1 MLHYFA
7 LKQREY
13 PKKINKH
20 VIALILL
27 LFEFTYYFS
36 MPTICKL
43 NAATVNDYCYKFTL
57 NVNKTTTGESE
68 PYYPV
73 LLENVDMTN
82 WQSNNYI
89 DKFGWSAYAYQGS
102 LATEHD
108 IFYQDIN
115 SVSSNQWYIF
125 PTIQPNSNQ
134 MTILLGAADKQRNQ
148 GMYFFQ
154 TDYGFIS
161 NHNDFNVSK
170 FDLSVEIQDLSTSL
184 TASTHTLIDKF
195 DDQNNTGFKL
205 EYIRNSSGTQS
216 GVKCTVGD
224 GVSAYSSEKLHTNT
238 NLNIL
243 FNCIFNGSTIQTSV
257 NNGIPSVSSGTMATN
272 TQDVRI
278 GTNFDTTLSLN
289 SNYFSTG
296 IIRLINFKEYTSA
309 TLSESK
315 AMYGFNPN
323 NITQTSASNPNYAGT
338 VNDISGSVNSHNLVY
353 NFVRSQTGLSV
364 NASEITQSA
373 SSGSTIFTR
382 SMADIAGRWYG
393 SSNPSN
399 KVVGNS
405 NFFGNSF
412 LAPPSNMNMPDNA
425 WYSLWLSAFGLV
437 FAFGIWWLFKSVPI
451 SLFGASVPLVIGAI
465 QGMLAP
471 EFIIIWFLLF
481 LGLYSSYQWYER
493 S

>member
-1 MLHYFA
+1 
-7 LKQREY
+7 
-13 PKKINKH
+13 
-20 VIALILL
+20 
-27 LFEFTYYFS
+27 
-36 MPTICKL
+36 
-43 NAATVNDYCYKFTL
+43 
-57 NVNKTTTGESE
+57 
-68 PYYPV
+68 
-73 LLENVDMTN
+73 
-82 WQSNNYI
+82 
-89 DKFGWSAYAYQGS
+89 
-102 LATEHD
+102 
-108 IFYQDIN
+108 
-115 SVSSNQWYIF
+115 
-125 PTIQPNSNQ
+125 
-134 MTILLGAADKQRNQ
+134 
-148 GMYFFQ
+148 
-154 TDYGFIS
+154 
-161 NHNDFNVSK
+161 
-170 FDLSVEIQDLSTSL
+170 
-184 TASTHTLIDKF
+184 
-195 DDQNNTGFKL
+195 
-205 EYIRNSSGTQS
+205 
-216 GVKCTVGD
+216 
-224 GVSAYSSEKLHTNT
+224 
-238 NLNIL
+238 
-243 FNCIFNGSTIQTSV
+243 
-257 NNGIPSVSSGTMATN
+257 
-272 TQDVRI
+272 
-278 GTNFDTTLSLN
+278 
-289 SNYFSTG
+289 
-296 IIRLINFKEYTSA
+296 
-309 TLSESK
+309 
-315 AMYGFNPN
+315 MYGFNPN

-353 NFVRSQTGLSV
+353 NFVRSQTVLSV